1 MKQTVSLYE
10 FTNAFHG
17 TQYENNFTY
26 EGLKAL
32 YTYLDELEEKT
43 GEELELDIVA
53 LCCDF
58 SEYESLEEFR
68 LNYDPAD
75 FVTMQDIEA
84 ETTVIYIDAPESN
97 GRFIAQD
104 S

>member
-10 FTNAFHG
+10 FINAFHG

-32 YTYLDELEEKT
+32 YTYLDELEEET

-68 LNYDPAD
+68 ENYSSDYE
-75 FVTMQDIEA
+75 TMEDIENK
-84 ETTVIYIDAPESN
+84 TTVVYVDAPESN

-104 S
+104 F

>member
-32 YTYLDELEEKT
+32 YTYLDELEEET

-68 LNYDPAD
+68 ENYSSDYE
-75 FVTMQDIEA
+75 TMQDIEA
-84 ETTVIYIDAPESN
+84 ETTVIYIDEPESN

>member
-32 YTYLDELEEKT
+32 YTYLDELEEET

-53 LCCDF
+53 LCCEYT
-58 SEYESLEEFR
+58 EYESLEEFR
-68 LNYDPAD
+68 ESYSSDYE
-75 FVTMQDIEA
+75 TMEDIEN
-84 ETTVIYIDAPESN
+84 ETTVIYIDEPKSN

-104 S
+104 F

>member
-32 YTYLDELEEKT
+32 YTYLDELEEET

-58 SEYESLEEFR
+58 TEYESLEEFR
-68 LNYDPAD
+68 ENYSSDYE
-75 FVTMQDIEA
+75 TMEDIEN

>member
-10 FTNAFHG
+10 FINAFHG

-32 YTYLDELEEKT
+32 YTYLDELEEET

-68 LNYDPAD
+68 ENYSSDYE
-75 FVTMQDIEA
+75 TMEDIEN